1 MMVGFVLHPPQPSG
15 RLSSTFT
22 GSDSCSKFKNSSASK
37 LGGLC
42 GARLLELLNDPNT
55 VNDCRCSRRNSV
67 PAPPVTHLSSPE
79 ENDDERPANGSS
91 HRGRHSI
98 PREYTGCK
106 VSATNRL
113 QGRIPAVVL
122 AQDNGGHTT
131 TITRSA
137 FRKYLVTTERKQ
149 IQAIFNTVQ
158 LPFFYSTSFPLQI
171 RISSGCSTVLESGTI
186 LPIKIHRD
194 EESGKILN
202 LVFVWVDEGLE
213 LNVEVSV
220 VFKEEDVCPGLK
232 KGEKF
237 SGLNWGNFLV
247 LTEFSLVLSKSQSL
261 KMLHERHLYRVF
273 SADEDPEFDSTYSE
287 EQRVIEAKI
296 RMRQQ
301 ELQDEELKMLTRQ
314 EISSSSRSMLPGEVG
329 YSTGEVDE
337 EIVSSQEPLRQ
348 SLRPRQNRDDEF
360 DLDLEDVMIME
371 AIWLSIQ
378 ESGRHR
384 NSTYGDSIPSEQHMT
399 EDQCETA
406 MPQLAESSSSPSG
419 GLACAIAALAERQ
432 QTSGESS
439 GNYDANMSTF
449 NALPSYSQFSN
460 RGEQETECYHPDSQP
475 AITRYEGEW
484 GVDHGSEVAEVG
496 TSSGR
501 SDTAEDGGRI
511 AAFPPQHEIEGGF
524 QTVGGPPII
533 PESFEEQMMLAMAV
547 SLAEARARTSAPGLA
562 WQ

>member
-1 MMVGFVLHPPQPSG
+1 MGNKLGRRRQVVDEKYTRPQG
-15 RLSSTFT
+15 LYQHRDVDHKKLRKLIL
-22 GSDSCSKFKNSSASK
+22 DSK
-37 LGGLC
+37 L
-42 GARLLELLNDPNT
+42 
-55 VNDCRCSRRNSV
+55 
-67 PAPPVTHLSSPE
+67 APCYP
-79 ENDDERPANGSS
+79 G
-91 HRGRHSI
+91 
-98 PREYTGCK
+98 
-106 VSATNRL
+106 
-113 QGRIPAVVL
+113 
-122 AQDNGGHTT
+122 
-131 TITRSA
+131 
-137 FRKYLVTTERKQ
+137 
-149 IQAIFNTVQ
+149 
-158 LPFFYSTSFPLQI
+158 
-171 RISSGCSTVLESGTI
+171 
-186 LPIKIHRD
+186 D
-194 EESGKILN
+194 EECGFDLEECPICFLYYPSLNRSRCCTKGICTECFLQMKTPNSTRPTQCPFCKTLNYAVEYRGGKT
-202 LVFVWVDEGLE
+202 
-213 LNVEVSV
+213 
-220 VFKEEDVCPGLK
+220 KEE
-232 KGEKF
+232 KGI
-237 SGLNWGNFLV
+237 
-247 LTEFSLVLSKSQSL
+247 
-261 KMLHERHLYRVF
+261 
-273 SADEDPEFDSTYSE
+273 
-287 EQRVIEAKI
+287 EQI
-296 RMRQQ
+296 
-301 ELQDEELKMLTRQ
+301 
-314 EISSSSRSMLPGEVG
+314 
-329 YSTGEVDE
+329 
-337 EIVSSQEPLRQ
+337 
-348 SLRPRQNRDDEF
+348 
-360 DLDLEDVMIME
+360 
-371 AIWLSIQ
+371 

-460 RGEQETECYHPDSQP
+460 RGEQETECYHPNSQP